1 MNKQIFYRVSI
12 SIITGFLIIWLT
24 AFAVY
29 LSQNRQPKAEPP
41 QMQAPSAQPQPK
53 ATISEKEPSDTPQA
67 VSASSIAH
75 YLAVI
80 QNGRI
85 AVYEVYTNGSRQLR
99 TVLEDIDPA
108 MLRTEDRKS
117 FEKGILLYSEEELA
131 SLIEDFSS

>member
-41 QMQAPSAQPQPK
+41 QIQAPSAQPQPK
-53 ATISEKEPSDTPQA
+53 AAVPQNETADTPQA
-67 VSASSIAH
+67 VSASSIAY

-85 AVYEVYTNGSRQLR
+85 AIYEMYTNGSQQLR
-99 TVLEDIDPA
+99 TILEDIDPA
-108 MLRTEDRKS
+108 MLRAEDRKN
-117 FEKGILLYSEEELA
+117 FEKGMRLYSEEDLA